1 MPRIIRIINRLNLGG
16 PTYNVAYLTK
26 YLAPEYETLL
36 VAGARDVSEASSE
49 HILQNLGLEEGV
61 QHLPDMR
68 RAIHPLNDR
77 TAYRQ
82 IREIIRQF
90 RPDIVHTH
98 AAKAGALGRL
108 AAFSEKVPVVVHTFH
123 GHVFHSYFNP
133 LKTAIFRSAER
144 YLAARSSAIIA
155 ISDTQKQELVDI
167 HRIAPAEK
175 VHVVPLGFDLASF
188 QEDMA
193 EKRLRYRTEARLAE
207 NEVAIGIVGRLVP
220 VKDHR
225 LFLEAFALLL
235 KQTTVPVRA
244 FIIGDGELREALEL
258 QAGNLGIAF
267 SSGFPPAEVRPLT
280 FTSWSTDIDQVMAGM
295 DIIALSSRNEGT
307 PVSLIEAQAAGRPIV
322 STRTGGI
329 ADVVDEGS
337 NALLSEAGNA
347 ETFAANLLRLVEDKP
362 LRERM
367 AGGSSHLIERFHY
380 QRLVADMRSLYENL
394 LSRKG

>member
-1 MPRIIRIINRLNLGG
+1 MPRILRIINRLNLGG
-16 PTYNVAYLTK
+16 PTYNVAYLAK
-26 YLAPEYETLL
+26 YLTPEYETLL
-36 VAGARDVSEASSE
+36 VAGARDASEASSE
-49 HILQNLGLEEGV
+49 HILQRLGLKEGV
-61 QHLPDMR
+61 KHLPTMR

-82 IREIIRQF
+82 IKEIIRQF
-90 RPDIVHTH
+90 KPDIVHTH

-108 AAFSEKVPVVVHTFH
+108 AAFREKVPVVVHTFH

-133 LKTAIFRSAER
+133 LKTALFRSAER

-155 ISDTQKQELVDI
+155 ISETQKHELTEI

-175 VHVVPLGFDLASF
+175 VHVVPLGFDLAPF

-193 EKRLRYRTEARLAE
+193 EKRTRYRAEARLAE

-235 KQTTVPVRA
+235 KQTSVPVRA
-244 FIIGDGELREALEL
+244 FIVGDGELREALEL
-258 QAGNLGIAF
+258 QARNLGIAF
-267 SSGFPPAEVRPLT
+267 SSEFPPAEVRPLT
-280 FTSWSTDIDQVMAGM
+280 FTSWSTEIDRVMAGM

-329 ADVVDEGS
+329 ADVVIEGS
-337 NALLSEAGNA
+337 NALLSDAGKA
-347 ETFAANLLRLVEDKP
+347 ESFAANLLRLVEDKP

-367 AGGSSHLIERFHY
+367 AAGSSHVFERFHF
-380 QRLVADMRSLYENL
+380 QRLVADMRNLYENL
-394 LSRKG
+394 LNGEG

>member
-1 MPRIIRIINRLNLGG
+1 MPRILRIINRLNLGG
-16 PTYNVAYLTK
+16 PTYNVAYLAK

-36 VAGARDVSEASSE
+36 VAGARDASEASSE
-49 HILQNLGLEEGV
+49 HILQRLGLEDGV
-61 QHLPDMR
+61 QHLPAMR
-68 RAIHPLNDR
+68 RAIRPLNDR

-108 AAFSEKVPVVVHTFH
+108 AAFHEKVPVVVHTFH

-133 LKTAIFRSAER
+133 LQTAFFRNVER
-144 YLAARSSAIIA
+144 YLAKRSSAIIA
-155 ISDTQKQELVDI
+155 ISNTQKQELVDI
-167 HRIAPAEK
+167 HRIAPAAK
-175 VHVVPLGFDLASF
+175 VHVVPLGFDLKPF

-193 EKRLRYRTEARLAE
+193 AKRTRYRTEARLAE

-225 LFLEAFALLL
+225 MFLEAFTLLL
-235 KQTTVPVRA
+235 KQTSIPVRA
-244 FIIGDGELREALEL
+244 FIVGDGELRDALEQ
-258 QAGNLGIAF
+258 QAGTLGIAF
-267 SSGFPPAEVRPLT
+267 SRGYPPAEVRPLT
-280 FTSWSTDIDQVMAGM
+280 FTSWSTEIDRVMAGM

-307 PVSLIEAQAAGRPIV
+307 PVSLIEAQAAGRPVV

-329 ADVVDEGS
+329 ADVVDEGN
-337 NALLSEAGNA
+337 NALLSEVGNS
-347 ETFAANLLRLVEDKP
+347 ETFAANLLRLVEDKA

-367 AGGSSHLIERFHY
+367 AAVSKQGLERFQY
-380 QRLVADMRSLYENL
+380 QRLVADMRGLYENL
-394 LSRKG
+394 LNRHG